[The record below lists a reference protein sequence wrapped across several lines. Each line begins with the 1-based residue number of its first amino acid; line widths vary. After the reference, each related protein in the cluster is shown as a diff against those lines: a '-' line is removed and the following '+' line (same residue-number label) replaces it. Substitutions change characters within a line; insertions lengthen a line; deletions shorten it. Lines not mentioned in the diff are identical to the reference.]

1 MSYYTCK
8 ALKIVPVTWCPVKR
22 ITPTPTPP
30 PPTIIITPSDSIL
43 LVNPQGKWQEN
54 SGIYVSLDI
63 SF

>member
-8 ALKIVPVTWCPVKR
+8 ALKIVPVTWCPVNR
-22 ITPTPTPP
+22 ITPTPPPP

-54 SGIYVSLDI
+54 SGI
-63 SF
+63 